1 MANRTLRYAAN
12 GQLMAL
18 ATNPQHDLA
27 HNHSLAV
34 YGADAV
40 YSMIPKNACSSLR
53 LSIAMANGAIDNEA
67 SWRWI
72 HSNNLTFKPT
82 LKDLAT
88 AKYTFTFLR
97 CPYARL
103 VSCFLDKMVS
113 RTADAWQFHKL
124 IDEALPLPRL
134 TFRRFCTE
142 MAAPKVKHANIHWRP
157 QVDFLVYKTYD
168 NLFCVEDFASAAA
181 KLDEKIGLRLIDS
194 RPLVKH
200 DSSHF
205 RILPFSKSFADTEVW
220 QLEAMMMKGIRPNP
234 MSFYDDG
241 LRDLVATAYA
251 EDFRLF
257 RQLFSGKG
265 LFDAPP
271 EIAVAS

>member
-1 MANRTLRYAAN
+1 MPSRTLRYAAI
-12 GQLMAL
+12 GQPMAL
-18 ATNPQHDLA
+18 ARNPQHELA
-27 HNHSLAV
+27 HNHSMAI
-34 YGADAV
+34 YNADAI
-40 YSMIPKNACSSLR
+40 YSMIPKNACSTLR

-82 LKDLAT
+82 LRDLAT

-124 IDEALPLPRL
+124 IDETLPLPRL

-142 MAAPKVKHANIHWRP
+142 MATPKVKHANIHWRP

-168 NLFCVEDFASAAA
+168 NLFCVEDFASAAER
-181 KLDEKIGLRLIDS
+181 LEQQIGLRLIDS

-220 QLEAMMMKGIRPNP
+220 QLEAMTMKGLRPHAL
-234 MSFYDDG
+234 SFYDDG
-241 LRDLVATAYA
+241 LRELVAAAYA